1 MSILMYPFKA
11 GVKQQWTALKGSVL
25 NSMGGGGGGALE
37 LVAQR
42 ELIFVLISPTV
53 YLVRVALQT
62 PVRNPRAKSLIN

>member
-25 NSMGGGGGGALE
+25 NGMGGRGGALE

-62 PVRNPRAKSLIN
+62 PVQNPRAKCFIN

>member
-25 NSMGGGGGGALE
+25 NSMAGRGGGGALE
-37 LVAQR
+37 FVAQR

-53 YLVRVALQT
+53 YLVALRYKLQCAT
-62 PVRNPRAKSLIN
+62 PEQKV